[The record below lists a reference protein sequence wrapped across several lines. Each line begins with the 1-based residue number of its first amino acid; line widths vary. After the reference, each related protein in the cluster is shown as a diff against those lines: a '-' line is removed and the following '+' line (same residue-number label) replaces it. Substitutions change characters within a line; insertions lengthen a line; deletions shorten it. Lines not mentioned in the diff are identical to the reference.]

1 MDKMQINIRLS
12 QEQLEA
18 IDKKRI
24 ELQPV
29 LGKIP
34 NRSEV
39 LRFALD
45 QYLATGTDSFEI
57 SKTTSKKS
65 QK

>member
-12 QEQLEA
+12 QEQLDA

-39 LRFALD
+39 VRYALD
-45 QYLATGTDSFEI
+45 QYLGSSTASLGSA
-57 SKTTSKKS
+57 STTSK
-65 QK
+65 